1 VIKNFLT
8 LIFMRNTRKQID
20 ELSYQIIGAAIEV
33 HKHIGPGMLESVY
46 QTCFEIELTERGL
59 SFQQELEIPIE
70 YKGHHVQGL
79 FRCDFLVENQIVI
92 ELKAVAELLPIHE
105 AQVIN
110 YMNLLKIPKGILLNF
125 NVTNLFQHGQKT
137 FVSKYYNS
145 LW

>member
-1 VIKNFLT
+1 MI
-8 LIFMRNTRKQID
+8 NTRKQID

-46 QTCFEIELTERGL
+46 QTCLEIELTERGL
-59 SFQQELEIPIE
+59 SFQQELEIQIE

-79 FRCDFLVENQIVI
+79 FRCDFFIENQIVV
-92 ELKAVAELLPIHE
+92 ELKAVSELLPIHE

-125 NVTNLFQHGQKT
+125 NVTNLFQRGQKT
-137 FVSKYYNS
+137 FVSRYYSS

>member
-1 VIKNFLT
+1 
-8 LIFMRNTRKQID
+8 MRNTRKQID

-46 QTCFEIELTERGL
+46 QTCLEIELTERGL
-59 SFQQELEIPIE
+59 SFKQELEIPIE
-70 YKGHHVQGL
+70 YKGHHIQGQ
-79 FRCDFLVENQIVI
+79 FRCDFFVEELIVL
-92 ELKAVAELLPIHE
+92 ELKAVSELLPIHE

-125 NVTNLFQHGQKT
+125 NVTNLFHHGQKT
-137 FVSKYYNS
+137 FVSKHYES

>member
-1 VIKNFLT
+1 MI
-8 LIFMRNTRKQID
+8 NTRKQID

-46 QTCFEIELTERGL
+46 QTCLEIELTKRGL
-59 SFQQELEIPIE
+59 SFQQELEISIE
-70 YKGHHVQGL
+70 YKGHQVQGL
-79 FRCDFLVENQIVI
+79 FRCDFFIENQIVV
-92 ELKAVAELLPIHE
+92 ELKAVSELLPIHE

-125 NVTNLFQHGQKT
+125 NVTNLFQRGQKT
-137 FVSKYYNS
+137 FVSRYYSS

>member
-1 VIKNFLT
+1 MN
-8 LIFMRNTRKQID
+8 IFMRNTRKQID

-33 HKHIGPGMLESVY
+33 HKNISPGLLESVY
-46 QTCFEIELTERGL
+46 QTCLEIELIERGF
-59 SFQQELEIPIE
+59 SFNKELEIPIE

-79 FRCDFLVENQIVI
+79 FRCDLLVENQIVV
-92 ELKAVAELLPIHE
+92 ELKAVTELLPIHE

-125 NVTNLFQHGQKT
+125 NVTNLFHHGQKT
-137 FVSKYYNS
+137 FVSKYYSS

>member
-1 VIKNFLT
+1 MI
-8 LIFMRNTRKQID
+8 NTRKQID

-46 QTCFEIELTERGL
+46 QTCLEIELTERGL
-59 SFQQELEIPIE
+59 SFQQELEIQIE

-79 FRCDFLVENQIVI
+79 FRCDFFIENQIVV
-92 ELKAVAELLPIHE
+92 ELKSVAELLPIHE

-125 NVTNLFQHGQKT
+125 NVTNLFQRGQKT
-137 FVSKYYNS
+137 FVSRYYSS

>member
-1 VIKNFLT
+1 MI
-8 LIFMRNTRKQID
+8 NTRKQID

-46 QTCFEIELTERGL
+46 QTCLEIELTTRGL

-70 YKGHHVQGL
+70 YKGYHVQSL
-79 FRCDFLVENQIVI
+79 FRCDFFIENQIVV
-92 ELKAVAELLPIHE
+92 ELKSVAELLPIHE

-110 YMNLLKIPKGILLNF
+110 YMNLLKTPKGILLNF

-137 FVSKYYNS
+137 FVSSYYSS

>member
-1 VIKNFLT
+1 
-8 LIFMRNTRKQID
+8 MRNTRKQID
-20 ELSYQIIGAAIEV
+20 ELSYQIIGAAIDV

-46 QTCFEIELTERGL
+46 QTCLEIELTTRGL

-70 YKGHHVQGL
+70 YKGHQVQGL
-79 FRCDFLVENQIVI
+79 FRCDFLIENQIVI
-92 ELKAVAELLPIHE
+92 ELKSVAELLPIHE

-137 FVSKYYNS
+137 FVTKYYSS

>member
-1 VIKNFLT
+1 
-8 LIFMRNTRKQID
+8 MRNTRKQID

-33 HKHIGPGMLESVY
+33 HKHIGPGMLASVY
-46 QTCFEIELTERGL
+46 QTCLEIELTKRGL

-79 FRCDFLVENQIVI
+79 FRCDFLVENQIVV
-92 ELKAVAELLPIHE
+92 ELKAVSELLPIHE

-125 NVTNLFQHGQKT
+125 NVTNLFHLGQKT
-137 FVSKYYNS
+137 FVSKYYES

>member
-1 VIKNFLT
+1 
-8 LIFMRNTRKQID
+8 MRNTRKQID

-46 QTCFEIELTERGL
+46 QTCLEIELTKRGL

-79 FRCDFLVENQIVI
+79 FRCDFLVENQIVV
-92 ELKAVAELLPIHE
+92 ELKAVSELLPIHE

-125 NVTNLFQHGQKT
+125 NVTNLFHLGQKT
-137 FVSKYYNS
+137 FVSKYYES

>member
-1 VIKNFLT
+1 MI
-8 LIFMRNTRKQID
+8 NTRKQID
-20 ELSYQIIGAAIEV
+20 ELSYQIIGVAIEV

-46 QTCFEIELTERGL
+46 QTCLEIELTERGL
-59 SFQQELEIPIE
+59 SFNQELEIPIE
-70 YKGHHVQGL
+70 YKEHHIQGL
-79 FRCDFLVENQIVI
+79 FRCDFFVEELIVG
-92 ELKAVAELLPIHE
+92 ELKAVSELLPIHK

-125 NVTNLFQHGQKT
+125 NVTNLFHHGQKT

>member
-1 VIKNFLT
+1 MK
-8 LIFMRNTRKQID
+8 NTRKQID

-46 QTCFEIELTERGL
+46 QTCLKIELTERGL
-59 SFQQELEIPIE
+59 SFEQELEIPIE
-70 YKGHHVQGL
+70 YKGNHIQGL
-79 FRCDFLVENQIVI
+79 FRCDFFVEELIVV
-92 ELKAVAELLPIHE
+92 ELKVVSELLPIHE

-125 NVTNLFQHGQKT
+125 NVTNLFHNGQKT

>member
-1 VIKNFLT
+1 
-8 LIFMRNTRKQID
+8 MRNTRKQID

-46 QTCFEIELTERGL
+46 QTCLGIELSERDL
-59 SFQQELEIPIE
+59 SFKQELEIPIV
-70 YKGHHVQGL
+70 YKGNHIQGL
-79 FRCDFLVENQIVI
+79 FRCDFFVEELIVV
-92 ELKAVAELLPIHE
+92 ELKAVSELLPIHE

-125 NVTNLFQHGQKT
+125 NVTNLFHHGQKT
-137 FVSKYYNS
+137 FVSKYYES

>member
-1 VIKNFLT
+1 
-8 LIFMRNTRKQID
+8 MENTRKQID

-33 HKHIGPGMLESVY
+33 HRHIGPGMLESVY
-46 QTCFEIELTERGL
+46 QTCLEIELTERGL
-59 SFQQELEIPIE
+59 SFQQQLEIPIE

-79 FRCDFLVENQIVI
+79 FRCDFFVEDLIVI

-125 NVTNLFQHGQKT
+125 NVTNLFKHGQKT
-137 FVSKYYNS
+137 FVNKFYSS

>member
-1 VIKNFLT
+1 MI
-8 LIFMRNTRKQID
+8 NTRKQID

-46 QTCFEIELTERGL
+46 QTCLEIELTERGL
-59 SFQQELEIPIE
+59 SFQQELEIQIE
-70 YKGHHVQGL
+70 DKGHHVQGL
-79 FRCDFLVENQIVI
+79 FRCDFFIENQIVV
-92 ELKAVAELLPIHE
+92 ELKAVSELLPIHE

-125 NVTNLFQHGQKT
+125 NVTNLFQRGQKT
-137 FVSKYYNS
+137 FVSRYYSS